1 MQHFSSIDGT
11 ANLHCHA
18 RQAVETRLLATTYN
32 KSGGGG
38 AGCRSD
44 LHHAVNAV
52 ILARRTLYLYRTSSP
67 LLETR
72 FGCLTF

>member
-1 MQHFSSIDGT
+1 MQHFSSIHVT
-11 ANLHCHA
+11 ANFHYHA
-18 RQAVETRLLATTYN
+18 RQAMETRLLATTCD

-52 ILARRTLYLYRTSSP
+52 ILAWRTLYL
-67 LLETR
+67 
-72 FGCLTF
+72 